1 MRVVTAIAATT
12 IGEAIRRKIILVI
25 LLIGVLLCAIAPG
38 LQVLSARQETT
49 VLRSF
54 IFGVMQ
60 LTGAAIAIVLTVY
73 LIPTEI
79 ERRTIYTILCKP
91 VRRWQFL
98 LGKYLGAIG
107 ALGMMM
113 MLMTLVSI
121 LLYKILQRD
130 ANMSVL
136 ADLAK
141 VPLMFYVQMCLLA
154 AIAVCLST
162 FVTPLVNFFLSAG
175 VYMVGTVFS
184 PVFKTFQDNPGTSTL
199 VKAIG
204 TFVVSFIPNFARFN
218 VQNASINTGQ
228 NIGSE
233 FQYYLGAASYGI
245 AYITAALVV
254 GMIIFEKREV

>member
-1 MRVVTAIAATT
+1 MRVVTSIAATT

-49 VLRSF
+49 VLKSF

-113 MLMTLVSI
+113 ALMTLVSL
-121 LLYKILQRD
+121 LLYKIMQKE
-130 ANMSVL
+130 AASPQVL
-136 ADLAK
+136 AEIAK

-154 AIAVCLST
+154 SIAVCLST

-184 PVFKTFQDNPGTSTL
+184 SVFSTFKENPNMAPL

-204 TFVVSFIPNFARFN
+204 QLVVAFIPNFNRFN
-218 VQNASINTGQ
+218 IQNTSINAQ
-228 NIGSE
+228 RVGSE
-233 FQYYLGAASYGI
+233 TMYFVGAALYGVSYI
-245 AYITAALVV
+245 VVALVI
-254 GMIIFEKREV
+254 GMIIFERREV